1 MPLLQSKFLHSF
13 QHNRFW
19 RKRMVKTV
27 LLLRPQTGPADI
39 HLTGTLPPILQQLAY
54 KICKTLEQHSRK
66 RNDKNCLS
74 SARID

>member
-27 LLLRPQTGPADI
+27 LLLRPQTGLSDI
-39 HLTGTLPPILQQLAY
+39 HLTGTLPPFLQQIVY
-54 KICKTLEQHSRK
+54 KICKTLEQHLRK